1 MTYTYSPWPSGTAR
15 AEAKQ
20 VGLAFQM
27 DFKHVD
33 RFGDTDESDLFS
45 QVFQQ
50 MTMGH

>member
-1 MTYTYSPWPSGTAR
+1 MAIGYSEGWGQA
-15 AEAKQ
+15 
-20 VGLAFQM
+20 GLAFQM